1 MKQGIVTG
9 GNMRENEI
17 DVIEN
22 YEIDVRTTR
31 KIRDGVWYDTN
42 KGPVVLKEVK
52 MSENRI
58 QALQIL
64 YEALQERGAY
74 NVDWI
79 INNKNGEPVTVME
92 DGTKYYL
99 KHWFFGRECDIH
111 RELDVLSAVRNMG
124 LLHGVLKDPFAEEKD
139 MDLSFLQTENLEDE
153 FVRHNRE
160 LRKVRAFMRK
170 RVSKGEFEF
179 AFLKEFDA
187 MYDWAQ
193 CALKCLEDSSYKLL
207 LEETEEIQSFV
218 HGDYNYHNVL
228 MLDKAIATT
237 GFEHFKR
244 DIPIHD
250 FYYFLRKVMEKQHW
264 NVKLG
269 NQMME
274 TYQKVYSFGE
284 REMEYL
290 AICIAYPE
298 KFWKVANSY
307 YRSNKVWIS
316 SKNVEKLELVI
327 KQTEEKKQFLQSIFS
342 FHL

>member
-1 MKQGIVTG
+1 
-9 GNMRENEI
+9 MRENEI
-17 DVIEN
+17 DVIGN
-22 YEIDVRTTR
+22 YEIDVRATR

-42 KGPVVLKEVK
+42 KGPVVLKEMK
-52 MSENRI
+52 MSDYRI

-64 YEALQERGAY
+64 YEVLKERGAD

-79 INNKNGEPVTVME
+79 VKNKSGEAVTVLE

-99 KHWFFGRECDIH
+99 KHWFMGRECDIH
-111 RELDVLSAVRNMG
+111 KESDVLSAVRNMG
-124 LLHGVLKDPFAEEKD
+124 FLHEVLKDPFADEKD
-139 MDLSFLQTENLEDE
+139 MDLSFLQMEDMEGE

-170 RVSKGEFEF
+170 RVSKGAFEF

-187 MYDWAQ
+187 MYEWAQ
-193 CALKCLEDSSYKLL
+193 CALKSLEESSYRIL
-207 LEETEEIQSFV
+207 LEKAKETQSFV
-218 HGDYNYHNVL
+218 HGDYNYHNL
-228 MLDKAIATT
+228 FMQDKHIATT

-244 DIPIHD
+244 DIPVQD

-274 TYQKVYSFGE
+274 TYQKAHSLGKQ
-284 REMEYL
+284 EMEYL

-307 YRSNKVWIS
+307 YRSNKVWVS

-327 KQTEEKKQFLQSIFS
+327 KQTEEKKEFLQSIFS